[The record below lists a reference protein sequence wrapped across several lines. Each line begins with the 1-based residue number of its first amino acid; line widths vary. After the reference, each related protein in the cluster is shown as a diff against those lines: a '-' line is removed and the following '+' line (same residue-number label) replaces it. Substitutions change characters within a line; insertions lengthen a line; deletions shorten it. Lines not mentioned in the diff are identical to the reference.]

1 MRVLSLFDGIST
13 GQLALKHAQIK
24 VDKYFAS
31 EIDPYAIKVTQHNFP
46 RTKQLGDVY
55 GLNESNL
62 PEDIDLLLAG
72 FPCQSFSQLSSQ
84 LGTETAS
91 GLLVHELIRIRD
103 IVKPTYFLFENVY
116 MLPSHLRMLNEL
128 FGCDAIGINS
138 SYFSAQA
145 RKRLY
150 WTNFNVDVSNLPTNT
165 LCFNDIRDF
174 KDTRDLLKGDNVLP
188 GKEKFYLPFP
198 SGNPV
203 GALKSGLVQLG
214 ELRLK
219 ADGRGLGGFRR
230 KRPVQESEGI
240 NKRSKNKVR
249 IENRVYSDKG
259 KYPCLTSAGL
269 GACVLLDG
277 GQTIRR
283 PNSLE
288 KERLQGL
295 PDNYTSVKGSM
306 SAYRRRVLI
315 GNAWQKDVISAILR

>member
-1 MRVLSLFDGIST
+1 MNYLAARRSALILVIS
-13 GQLALKHAQIK
+13 QPKLEK
-24 VDKYFAS
+24 
-31 EIDPYAIKVTQHNFP
+31 
-46 RTKQLGDVY
+46 
-55 GLNESNL
+55 
-62 PEDIDLLLAG
+62 
-72 FPCQSFSQLSSQ
+72 
-84 LGTETAS
+84 
-91 GLLVHELIRIRD
+91 
-103 IVKPTYFLFENVY
+103 
-116 MLPSHLRMLNEL
+116 
-128 FGCDAIGINS
+128 
-138 SYFSAQA
+138 
-145 RKRLY
+145 
-150 WTNFNVDVSNLPTNT
+150 
-165 LCFNDIRDF
+165 DIRDF

-219 ADGRGLGGFRR
+219 SSGIRR
-230 KRPVQESEGI
+230 TPKDKI
-240 NKRSKNKVR
+240 R

-269 GACVLLDG
+269 GACVSLDG

-306 SAYRRRVLI
+306 SDYRRRVLI
-315 GNAWQKDVISAILR
+315 GNAWQKDVISHILR